1 MIGES
6 AKDCLVLASRATVHP
21 SGWAGGWSSF
31 PAPQHL
37 DLCPYWVLGQ
47 NEMAEWMTGLNN
59 IPPPAKWNMSERRNP
74 SLGNRN
80 NKQGRNAGLTYR
92 TTWKT
97 TLAELPAASLSWEL
111 IQPGLRTPQGKQPRQ
126 LPASGTP
133 SWACAPLDTQPVPGP
148 MSHPPLTCQEV
159 IKS

>member
-1 MIGES
+1 MILRIIFISEKRVLLLQSAYRPVMRGES

-47 NEMAEWMTGLNN
+47 DDGWEAEWMNGLNN
-59 IPPPAKWNMSERRNP
+59 FLPSAKWNMSERRNS

-97 TLAELPAASLSWEL
+97 TLAEFPAASLSWEL
-111 IQPGLRTPQGKQPRQ
+111 IQPGTQNSTEQTTQATPCFRDSILG
-126 LPASGTP
+126 L
-133 SWACAPLDTQPVPGP
+133 
-148 MSHPPLTCQEV
+148 
-159 IKS
+159 